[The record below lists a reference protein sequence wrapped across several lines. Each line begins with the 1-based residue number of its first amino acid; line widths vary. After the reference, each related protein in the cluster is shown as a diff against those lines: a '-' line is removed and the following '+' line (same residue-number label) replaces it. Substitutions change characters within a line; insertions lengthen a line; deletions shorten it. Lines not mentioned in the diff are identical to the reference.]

1 MTSVTSILHRLLFSS
16 VIRIPHDCFSVVN
29 MCMHTHMHAHKLS
42 IWLCSSLY
50 TTVFF
55 MLLTLGRNNIVIS
68 LSSNTLLKINL
79 TLQGEALYQKRPSRL
94 YTIEIPYLMNM
105 RYFPFLK

>member
-1 MTSVTSILHRLLFSS
+1 MIASVLST
-16 VIRIPHDCFSVVN
+16 
-29 MCMHTHMHAHKLS
+29 CMHTHMHTNSLS
-42 IWLCSSLY
+42 IWLCSFLY

-79 TLQGEALYQKRPSRL
+79 TLQGEALYQKIPS
-94 YTIEIPYLMNM
+94 
-105 RYFPFLK
+105 

>member
-1 MTSVTSILHRLLFSS
+1 MIALVLSTCVCTHTY
-16 VIRIPHDCFSVVN
+16 
-29 MCMHTHMHAHKLS
+29 MHTNSLS

-79 TLQGEALYQKRPSRL
+79 TLQGEALYQKRPS
-94 YTIEIPYLMNM
+94 
-105 RYFPFLK
+105 